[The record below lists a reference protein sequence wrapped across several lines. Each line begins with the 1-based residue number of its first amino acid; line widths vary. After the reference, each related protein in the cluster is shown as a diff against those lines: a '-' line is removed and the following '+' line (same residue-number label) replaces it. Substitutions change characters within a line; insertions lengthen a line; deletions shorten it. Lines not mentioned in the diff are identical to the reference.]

1 MDMTTFRIKLT
12 NPIDQA
18 HMKRL
23 RRVAGKGPVLILTHD
38 NPDPDALASGK
49 ALAFLFK
56 SAWDIPSRLMYSG
69 LVARAEN
76 QAMLHHLT
84 PEWEYSGK
92 LPDLKDYSAVA
103 QVDTQPGAGN
113 NRLNTVQPAHIVIDH
128 HHPVR
133 EMIEGIP
140 YADVRT
146 DIGATVTMLYQY
158 LDAARLQPD
167 PLLATAMFYGL
178 KTDTRGLSRGAS
190 AADEVAFVRL
200 LHRLDHRELSKVEMA
215 SLSREYFR
223 SLGRGLDAARVHGRA
238 VISRLGSMEQ
248 PDFAAEMADILI
260 RLDGVQAALCLGL
273 HNETIHISL
282 RTEQMEQDAG
292 LIIQQ
297 VVTPPGKAG
306 GHGTMAGGQVPTA
319 GQEIEPLLASIEK
332 RFLNVMG
339 ESDRQAD
346 LL

>member
-1 MDMTTFRIKLT
+1 MTDLNIHLN

-18 HMKRL
+18 RMEEL
-23 RRVAGKGPVLILTHD
+23 RRVAGAGPVLILTHD

-49 ALAFLFK
+49 ALAFLFRE
-56 SAWDIPSRLMYSG
+56 AWGISSRLIYSG

-76 QAMLHHLT
+76 QVVLNHLT
-84 PEWEYSGK
+84 PEWAYSEN

-113 NRLNTVQPAHIVIDH
+113 NRLETIQPAHIVIDH

-133 EMIEGIP
+133 EMIDAVP
-140 YADVRT
+140 FADVRT

-167 PLLATAMFYGL
+167 PVLATAMFYGL

-190 AADEVAFVRL
+190 PADEVAFVRL
-200 LHRLDHRELSKVEMA
+200 LHRLDQRELSNVELA
-215 SLSREYFR
+215 SLSHEYFR
-223 SLGRGLDAARVHGRA
+223 SFSRGLHATRIHGRT
-238 VISRLGSMEQ
+238 VISSLGDMEQ

-260 RLDGVQAALCLGL
+260 RLEGMQAALCHGL
-273 HNETIHISL
+273 HEDTLHISL
-282 RTEQMEQDAG
+282 RTRSRNQDAG

-297 VVTPPGKAG
+297 VVVPPGKAG
-306 GHGTMAGGQVPTA
+306 GHGKMAGGQIPLA
-319 GQEIEPLLASIEK
+319 GQEVEPLVASIEK
-332 RFLNVMG
+332 RFLDAMG
-339 ESDRQAD
+339 ESDESVN